1 MMKRVIYFVLFP
13 FLLLA
18 CKDSKTSDLIHIDGY
33 DDNCTAI
40 ALESSKD
47 CMLNAIQKIKFL
59 ENLIII
65 QSENGVLMGEHMRM
79 LLMHIV

>member
-33 DDNCTAI
+33 DDSFTAI

-47 CMLNAIQKIKFL
+47 CMLNTIQK
-59 ENLIII
+59 
-65 QSENGVLMGEHMRM
+65 
-79 LLMHIV
+79 